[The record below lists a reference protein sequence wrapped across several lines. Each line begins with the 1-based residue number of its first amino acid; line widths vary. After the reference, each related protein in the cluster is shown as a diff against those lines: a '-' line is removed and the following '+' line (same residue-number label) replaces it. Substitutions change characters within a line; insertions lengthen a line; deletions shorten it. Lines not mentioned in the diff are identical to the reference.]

1 MSLYG
6 TVSTASPLCL
16 SAACRKGHSRCS
28 PLSCRAAASSGTPD
42 LQPDAGY
49 SAPVDTR
56 VENTKHLAQD
66 FAPARVAASQ
76 AWSSS

>member
-16 SAACRKGHSRCS
+16 SAACRKGHSSCS

-56 VENTKHLAQD
+56 AENTKHLAQD
-66 FAPARVAASQ
+66 FAPALVAASR

>member
-6 TVSTASPLCL
+6 TVSTASPPCL
-16 SAACRKGHSRCS
+16 SVACRKGHSSCS

-56 VENTKHLAQD
+56 AENTKHLAQD
-66 FAPARVAASQ
+66 FAPAHVAASR
-76 AWSSS
+76 AWSGS